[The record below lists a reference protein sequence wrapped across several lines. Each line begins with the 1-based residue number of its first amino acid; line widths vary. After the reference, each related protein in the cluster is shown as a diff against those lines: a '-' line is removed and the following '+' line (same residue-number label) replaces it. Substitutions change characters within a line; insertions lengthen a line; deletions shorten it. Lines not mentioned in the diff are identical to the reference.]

1 MDSVALLEK
10 RKEFRVK
17 VSVVIPMYNSF
28 NTIVSALESVLNQTF
43 HEAIEIIV
51 INDGSTDGCDAL
63 VSEMIQSNC
72 TNRIIKLYNQENRGV
87 STARNCGIKEATG
100 EWIAL
105 LDSDDVWLP
114 EKLEKQIEV
123 IEKNPQ
129 VKFLGANVN
138 GEEYPFFGK
147 AKLDLFTLNAM
158 QIILKWYPSTPTILA
173 KKSLFIKAGLFD
185 ESRRQGED
193 CDLWL
198 RCLLFEPIYI
208 LNETLVHI
216 GHGKKPFGEKGL
228 SADLKKMH
236 AGERFNIKDAFK
248 RKQINLPFYLFAH
261 LWLRLKFLRRV
272 LIIKFSY

>member
-1 MDSVALLEK
+1 MSI
-10 RKEFRVK
+10 
-17 VSVVIPMYNSF
+17 STIIPMYNSSD
-28 NTIVSALESVLNQTF
+28 TIVSAIESVLNQTYS
-43 HEAIEIIV
+43 EPLEIIV
-51 INDGSTDGCDAL
+51 VNDGSTDGCEEIVQKIID
-63 VSEMIQSNC
+63 NNK
-72 TNRIIKLYNQENRGV
+72 TNRIIKLINKENGGV

-105 LDSDDVWLP
+105 LDSDDVWFP

-129 VKFLGANVN
+129 VKFLGTNVN
-138 GEEYPFFGK
+138 DEVYPFFGK

-198 RCLLFEPIYI
+198 RCLLFEPVYI

-216 GHGKKPFGEKGL
+216 GHGKKSFGEKGL

-236 AGERFNIKDAFK
+236 AGEKFIIKGAFK

-261 LWLRLKFLRRV
+261 LWLKLKFLRRL
-272 LIIKFSY
+272 LIIKLN

>member
-1 MDSVALLEK
+1 MSI
-10 RKEFRVK
+10 
-17 VSVVIPMYNSF
+17 STIIPMYNSSD
-28 NTIVSALESVLNQTF
+28 TIVSAIESVLNQTYS
-43 HEAIEIIV
+43 EPLEIIV
-51 INDGSTDGCDAL
+51 VNDGSTDGCEEIVQKIID
-63 VSEMIQSNC
+63 NNK
-72 TNRIIKLYNQENRGV
+72 TNRIIKLINKENGGV

-129 VKFLGANVN
+129 IKFLGTNVN
-138 GEEYPFFGK
+138 DEVYPFFGK

-198 RCLLFEPIYI
+198 RCLLFEPVYI

-216 GHGKKPFGEKGL
+216 GHGKKSFGEKGL

-236 AGERFNIKDAFK
+236 TGEKFIIKGAFK

-261 LWLRLKFLRRV
+261 LWLKLKFLRRL
-272 LIIKFSY
+272 LIIKLN

>member
-1 MDSVALLEK
+1 MI
-10 RKEFRVK
+10 
-17 VSVVIPMYNSF
+17 SVVVPMYNSKMTIK
-28 NTIVSALESVLNQTF
+28 NTIESIIGQNY
-43 HEAIEIIV
+43 AGEIDVIV
-51 INDGSTDGCDAL
+51 VNDGSTDGCEEIVQQIIDNNK
-63 VSEMIQSNC
+63 S
-72 TNRIIKLYNQENRGV
+72 NRIIRLINKENGGV
-87 STARNCGIKEATG
+87 STARNRGIKEATG

-123 IEKNPQ
+123 IEKYPQ
-129 VKFLGANVN
+129 IKFLGTNVN
-138 GEEYPFFGK
+138 GEVYPFFGK

-185 ESRRQGED
+185 ERRRQGED

-198 RCLLFEPIYI
+198 RCLLLEPIYI

-216 GHGKKPFGEKGL
+216 GHGKKSFGEKGL

-236 AGERFNIKDAFK
+236 AGEKFIIKGAFK

-261 LWLRLKFLRRV
+261 LWLKLKFLRRL
-272 LIIKFSY
+272 LIIKLSY

>member
-1 MDSVALLEK
+1 MKNMISVI
-10 RKEFRVK
+10 
-17 VSVVIPMYNSF
+17 IPLYNAKD
-28 NTIVSALESVLNQTF
+28 TIAFTLDSALKQTIQENF
-43 HEAIEIIV
+43 EIIV
-51 INDGSTDGCDAL
+51 VNDGSNDG
-63 VSEMIQSNC
+63 SEKIIEKAILDND
-72 TNRIIKLYNQENRGV
+72 TRIPIRLINKENGGV

-129 VKFLGANVN
+129 IKFLGTNVN
-138 GEEYPFFGK
+138 DEVYPFFGK

-198 RCLLFEPIYI
+198 RCLLFEPVYI

-216 GHGKKPFGEKGL
+216 GHGKKSFGEKGL

-236 AGERFNIKDAFK
+236 TGEKFIIKGAFK

-261 LWLRLKFLRRV
+261 LWLKLKFLRRL
-272 LIIKFSY
+272 LIIKLN

>member
-1 MDSVALLEK
+1 MKISTI
-10 RKEFRVK
+10 
-17 VSVVIPMYNSF
+17 IPMYNSSD
-28 NTIVSALESVLNQTF
+28 TIVSAIESVLNQTYS
-43 HEAIEIIV
+43 EPLEIIV
-51 INDGSTDGCDAL
+51 VNDGSTDGCEEIVQKIID
-63 VSEMIQSNC
+63 NNK
-72 TNRIIKLYNQENRGV
+72 TNRIIKLINKENGGV

-129 VKFLGANVN
+129 IKFLGTNVN
-138 GEEYPFFGK
+138 DEVYPFFGK

-198 RCLLFEPIYI
+198 RCLLFEPVYI

-216 GHGKKPFGEKGL
+216 GHGKKSFGEKGL

-236 AGERFNIKDAFK
+236 TGEKFIIKGALK
-248 RKQINLPFYLFAH
+248 RKQIGFFEYMAFYVWLFI
-261 LWLRLKFLRRV
+261 KYLRRI
-272 LIIKFSY
+272 LIVKSEK